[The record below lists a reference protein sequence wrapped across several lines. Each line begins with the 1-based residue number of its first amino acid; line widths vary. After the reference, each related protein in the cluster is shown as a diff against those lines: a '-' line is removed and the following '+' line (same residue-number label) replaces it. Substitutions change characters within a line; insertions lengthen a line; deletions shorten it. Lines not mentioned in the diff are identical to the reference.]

1 MFTSCSTQ
9 TVRRL
14 GDGRQTVLIKFSE
27 SVNMSNCVGKC
38 LDIKVL
44 KLKEGK
50 LHKELQLQ
58 SVEHDII
65 LKVILMSQWISCT
78 KTLHSRPL

>member
-1 MFTSCSTQ
+1 M
-9 TVRRL
+9 

-27 SVNMSNCVGKC
+27 SVNMSNCVGKY

-58 SVEHDII
+58 SAEHDII